1 MENAAAGAQF
11 GEFSEWTVALPHNAR
26 PPCRMATDG
35 DFCNDF
41 AAVWPRS
48 GPTWEEA
55 MRRFLRASFAS
66 DLAFIAVFLL
76 AASLTSANAAEK
88 LRVAKVVPFAWS
100 FTPLDIGI
108 QSGIFARHGLDIEA
122 SASAGDAKLQQLLTS
137 GSIDI
142 GIGSGPGMAFIVKG
156 VPAKAVAAMFGA
168 PKNMA
173 VMVGYDSAIKT
184 VEDLKGK
191 KLGCTTVGS
200 LTDWIGARINQKEG
214 WSTDGITMVPIG
226 GMPPARAAIK
236 THQIDGY
243 VGALETGYALEEAKE
258 WRVITGATP
267 FVDQFITHVLFATN
281 DLIAKHPD
289 QVKAF
294 LDGWFETI
302 AYMKTHKAESVAISA
317 KVLDLSET
325 VINRVYDEQI
335 GAFNTDGTFDPK
347 AVAVLKKSY
356 IEMGLLK
363 ETPTDNEMF
372 TTQFVPV
379 KVSQQ

>member
-1 MENAAAGAQF
+1 
-11 GEFSEWTVALPHNAR
+11 
-26 PPCRMATDG
+26 
-35 DFCNDF
+35 
-41 AAVWPRS
+41 
-48 GPTWEEA
+48 
-55 MRRFLRASFAS
+55 MRRYFRACVAS
-66 DLAFIAVFLL
+66 GLVSIAVLL
-76 AASLTSANAAEK
+76 TWPAQAAEK

-108 QSGIFARHGLDIEA
+108 AAGIFAKHGLDIEA

-168 PKNMA
+168 PQNMA
-173 VMVGYDSAIKT
+173 VMVGYDSDIKT
-184 VEDLKGK
+184 VADLKGK

-214 WSTDGITMVPIG
+214 WSTDGIT
-226 GMPPARAAIK
+226 
-236 THQIDGY
+236 
-243 VGALETGYALEEAKE
+243 GYALEEAKE

-267 FVDQFITHVLFATN
+267 FVDQFITHVIFATN
-281 DLIAKHPD
+281 DEIEKHPD

-317 KVLDLSET
+317 KVLNLSEA
-325 VINRVYDEQI
+325 VIGRVYDEQI

-363 ETPTDNEMF
+363 DTPDDKEMF

-379 KVSQQ
+379 KVGQK

>member
-1 MENAAAGAQF
+1 
-11 GEFSEWTVALPHNAR
+11 
-26 PPCRMATDG
+26 MATG
-35 DFCNDF
+35 FQFCNDF
-41 AAVWPRS
+41 AAVRPHS
-48 GPTWEEA
+48 GPAWEENDEA
-55 MRRFLRASFAS
+55 IFPCKRGIWPDSMAVLLTW
-66 DLAFIAVFLL
+66 LAPVQ
-76 AASLTSANAAEK
+76 AAEK

-108 QSGIFARHGLDIEA
+108 QAGIFAKHGLDIED
-122 SASAGDAKLQQLLTS
+122 SASAGDAKLQQLLAS

-168 PKNMA
+168 PQNMA
-173 VMVGYDSAIKT
+173 VMVGYDSDIKS
-184 VEDLKGK
+184 VADLKGK

-214 WSTDGITMVPIG
+214 WGSDGITVVPIG

-243 VGALETGYALEEAKE
+243 IGALETGYALEEAKE
-258 WRVITGATP
+258 WRVITAATP
-267 FVDQFITHVLFATN
+267 FVDQFITHVIFATN
-281 DLIAKHPD
+281 EQIEKHPD

-317 KVLDLSET
+317 KVLNLSEA
-325 VINRVYDEQI
+325 VISRVYDEQI

-363 ETPTDNEMF
+363 DTPDDKEMF